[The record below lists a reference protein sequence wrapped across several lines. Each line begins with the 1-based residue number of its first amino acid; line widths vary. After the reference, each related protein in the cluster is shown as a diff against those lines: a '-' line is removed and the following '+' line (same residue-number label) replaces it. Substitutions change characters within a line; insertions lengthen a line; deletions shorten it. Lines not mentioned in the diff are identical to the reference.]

1 MEGSVMFPLLLS
13 MMGGLSTGLGGLL
26 VVLQPKPSLKMLG
39 TLQGLAAGM
48 MLSLSFLDL
57 MHNATNAI
65 GFTKANLWFFGG
77 VIAIALIV
85 TVIPEPTLSASDK
98 ASFKE
103 KKNWTH
109 DISEYPQDDKAGD
122 KPLLKRQ
129 RKQVWLSGIV
139 TAVGISLHN
148 FPEGMAIFLG
158 SVKGVRIGVGLAIA
172 IGLHNIP
179 EGVAVALPV
188 YFATESKWEGFKLAF
203 LSGLAE
209 PLGVVLVAYLFP
221 SSLSPDILEGLLGA
235 VGGVMAFITLREML
249 PLALEYAGHRQAVTA
264 VFVGMAIMSLSLELL
279 AANLPQE
286 MTL

>member
-1 MEGSVMFPLLLS
+1 MEGSVLFPLLLS
-13 MMGGLSTGLGGLL
+13 MMGGISTGLGGLL
-26 VVLQPKPSLKMLG
+26 VVLQPRPSIKMLG

-65 GFTKANLWFFGG
+65 GFSRANLWFFAG
-77 VIAIALIV
+77 VISIAIIV
-85 TVIPEPTLSASDK
+85 TFIPEPTLSASEK
-98 ASFKE
+98 ASFKA
-103 KKNWTH
+103 K
-109 DISEYPQDDKAGD
+109 DDKAGD

-203 LSGLAE
+203 ISGLAE
-209 PLGVVLVAYLFP
+209 PLGVILVAYLFP
-221 SSLSPDILEGLLGA
+221 SSLSPDILEGLLAA

-249 PLALEYAGHRQAVTA
+249 PLSLEYAGHRQSVTA
-264 VFVGMAIMSLSLELL
+264 VFVGMAIMSVSLELL
-279 AANLPQE
+279 ARNLPHE
-286 MTL
+286 TVI